1 MIPAMMS
8 SVQGVR
14 ETGAKDNDGDSCDD
28 VSPSVRETGAK
39 DNDGDSRDDAF
50 SPRCERDWCQGQ

>member
-1 MIPAMMS
+1 MVIPAMMP

-14 ETGAKDNDGDSCDD
+14 EI
-28 VSPSVRETGAK
+28 GAK

-50 SPRCERDWCQGQ
+50 SPRCGRDWCQGQ

>member
-1 MIPAMMS
+1 MIPAMMP

-28 VSPSVRETGAK
+28 AFSGVRETGAK
-39 DNDGDSRDDAF
+39 GNDGDSCDDVF